1 MAGAPLGNKN
11 GAKEK
16 PWLAALNRA
25 LAKRSLESQKDALDA
40 LAEKL
45 LDQCSDGSLTALQE
59 LGNRLDGKPAQS
71 LTVGGDGD
79 NPLEIQR
86 RVIFV
91 RTNTVS

>member
-1 MAGAPLGNKN
+1 MPGAPVGNRN

-25 LAKRSLESQKDALDA
+25 LAKRSLESQKNALDD

-45 LDQCSDGSLTALQE
+45 LDACGEGSLPALQE
-59 LGNRLDGKPAQS
+59 LANRLDGKPAQS
-71 LTVGGDGD
+71 LTVGTDPD
-79 NPLEIQR
+79 QPFEVQR

-91 RTNTVS
+91 RNPVS